1 MRLLFVIAGV
11 AVLSSCATQTCWRGG
26 IPMRDTE
33 MRAQWGAEVDILR
46 SARNVKIY
54 RGLAHPQAEPDR
66 YAEQVKKGGWVEFQ
80 GFKFYAKPAVFPE
93 STTDKV
99 LRIYCKSDS
108 HQALAEKTTCAGFH
122 PDYALVWT
130 HGGRRRVLQ
139 ICYGC
144 HEWKYFGP
152 GGMVH
157 TDIAE
162 PAYFDELLP
171 LLPKETP

>member
-1 MRLLFVIAGV
+1 MKAAAALL
-11 AVLSSCATQTCWRGG
+11 VLLLASCTTQTCWRGG
-26 IPMRDTE
+26 IPLRNTE
-33 MRAQWGAEVDILR
+33 RSAQWGAEVDILR
-46 SARNVKIY
+46 SARNVEIY
-54 RGLAHPQAEPDR
+54 RGLAHPQADTAR
-66 YAEQVKKGGWVEFQ
+66 YERQVARGGWVEFQ
-80 GFKFYAKPAVFPE
+80 GFKFHKEPAAFPDG
-93 STTDKV
+93 TAAKV
-99 LRIYCKSDS
+99 LDLYRKTDS
-108 HQALAEKTTCAGFH
+108 HQALAHKTTCAGFH

-130 HGGRRRVLQ
+130 HGGERRVLQ

-162 PAYFDELLP
+162 PAYFRGLLP